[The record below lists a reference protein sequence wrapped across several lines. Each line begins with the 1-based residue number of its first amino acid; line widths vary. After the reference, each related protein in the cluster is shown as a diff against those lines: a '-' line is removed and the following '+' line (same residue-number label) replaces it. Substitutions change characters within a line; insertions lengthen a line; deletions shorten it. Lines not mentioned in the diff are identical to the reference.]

1 MKKIVLVASA
11 IVVLSGL
18 VFAGMFFLRGKEQ
31 KNSPWEIETV
41 TRKNI
46 GSSILATGTIKPVI
60 GAEVKVGARISGKV
74 EHLYANIGDE
84 VKKNQIIAGI
94 EKKDLEAQVS
104 QAKAA
109 VSVAEA
115 KLQAIGNQRPDAIGI
130 AKSNV
135 QGATSQLYPQVS
147 GLLSSSHGVTIAGAY
162 NNLQSSALSGG
173 VQVSV
178 PLYSGINYAN
188 IKKTKGDLALTETTY
203 DDNAMIV
210 QSELEQAKAAYEY
223 AKVQLSY
230 ATIKAPIS
238 GVISSVTTQEGE
250 TVAAGL
256 NAPTFVTIIDLSRLQ
271 VDAFVDETDIGRV
284 KIGQKATFTVDTYP
298 DKEFTGKVAA
308 IYPKAIIQENVV
320 NFDVV
325 IKVDDPNINLLRP
338 DMTTS
343 ATIYQEEKK
352 GVMVIPRVAVIKE
365 GNVKFVFVKESSG
378 AFEKKEIKTG
388 IQSGKDIEVIS
399 GLKEGDVIGIKRD
412 QEGGN
417 R

>member
-1 MKKIVLVASA
+1 VKKIVLVASA

-94 EKKDLEAQVS
+94 EKKDLEAQVA
-104 QAKAA
+104 QAKAT